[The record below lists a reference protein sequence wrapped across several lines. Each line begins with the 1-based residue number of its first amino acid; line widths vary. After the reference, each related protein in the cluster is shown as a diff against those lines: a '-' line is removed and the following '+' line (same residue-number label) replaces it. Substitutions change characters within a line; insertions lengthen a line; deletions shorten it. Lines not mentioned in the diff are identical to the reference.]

1 MEDTIKKLF
10 EVDPKEVPSSIPLFP
25 LENVLLL
32 PFGKLPLNIFEER
45 YINMVLDS
53 LKSHRMIGIIQ
64 PRNNNN
70 DFFMMGCIGKIT
82 SYIET
87 PDYRLVLNLEGV
99 CRFALHERNLTP
111 KGYYQAIIDT
121 TSYLDDLKSLEP
133 MIDRDGLTKKYADF
147 FKMKKLQIDRE
158 VLGET
163 SNLQLLST
171 LAMLA
176 PFNKIDK
183 QAILESPNL
192 KESVNNLNSIIDL
205 NKFNGK
211 ILSVVFKEYRKD
223 ELKFISFNAKKARGL
238 MTQFIIKNKI
248 DSNKDIKEF
257 DYDNYNFDSK
267 LSDDSTF
274 VFTR

>member
-1 MEDTIKKLF
+1 MEDTVKNLF
-10 EVDPKEVPSSIPLFP
+10 EVDPKKIPSSIPLFP

-64 PRNNNN
+64 PKNNNN

-87 PDYRLVLNLEGV
+87 PDYRLVLNLEGI
-99 CRFALHERNLTP
+99 CRFVLHERSLSP
-111 KGYYQAIIDT
+111 KGYYQATIDT
-121 TSYLDDLKSLEP
+121 SDYLDDLNNLEP
-133 MIDRDGLTKKYADF
+133 MVDRNNLIQKYANF
-147 FKMKKLQIDRE
+147 FKMKKLEIDRE
-158 VLGET
+158 VLAET

-183 QAILESPNL
+183 QAILESPNV
-192 KESVNNLNSIIDL
+192 KERINTINSILDL
-205 NKFNGK
+205 NTFQ
-211 ILSVVFKEYRKD
+211 VV
-223 ELKFISFNAKKARGL
+223 
-238 MTQFIIKNKI
+238 
-248 DSNKDIKEF
+248 SN
-257 DYDNYNFDSK
+257 NSNQ
-267 LSDDSTF
+267 LN
-274 VFTR
+274 

>member
-1 MEDTIKKLF
+1 MEDSIKNLF
-10 EVDPKEVPSSIPLFP
+10 EVDPKKIPSSVPLFP

-64 PRNNNN
+64 PKNNNN
-70 DFFMMGCIGKIT
+70 DFFTMGCIGKIT

-99 CRFALHERNLTP
+99 CRFVLHERNLSP
-111 KGYYQAIIDT
+111 KGYCQATIDT
-121 TSYLDDLKSLEP
+121 SDYLDDLNSLEP
-133 MIDRDGLTKKYADF
+133 MVDRNSLIQKYANF
-147 FKMKKLQIDRE
+147 FKMKKLEIDRE
-158 VLGET
+158 VLAET

-183 QAILESPNL
+183 QAILESPNV
-192 KESVNNLNSIIDL
+192 KERINTINSILDL
-205 NKFNGK
+205 NTFQ
-211 ILSVVFKEYRKD
+211 VV
-223 ELKFISFNAKKARGL
+223 
-238 MTQFIIKNKI
+238 
-248 DSNKDIKEF
+248 SN
-257 DYDNYNFDSK
+257 NSNQ
-267 LSDDSTF
+267 LN
-274 VFTR
+274 

>member
-1 MEDTIKKLF
+1 MEENIKNLF
-10 EVDPKEVPSSIPLFP
+10 KVSSENIPNSLPIFP
-25 LENVLLL
+25 LDNVLLL

-53 LKSHRMIGIIQ
+53 LRSHRMIGIIQ

-70 DFFMMGCIGKIT
+70 ELFMMGCIGKIT

-99 CRFALHERNLTP
+99 CRFVLNERNLTS
-111 KGYYQAIIDT
+111 KGYYQGNINT
-121 TSYLDDLKSLEP
+121 NNFLDDLNEIEP
-133 MIDRDGLTKKYADF
+133 MLDRNTMIQKYTNF
-147 FKMKKLQIDRE
+147 FKMKKLAIDQE

-183 QAILESPNL
+183 QAILESPNV
-192 KESVNNLNSIIDL
+192 KDRISTINSILDL
-205 NKFNGK
+205 NTFQ
-211 ILSVVFKEYRKD
+211 VV
-223 ELKFISFNAKKARGL
+223 
-238 MTQFIIKNKI
+238 
-248 DSNKDIKEF
+248 SNK
-257 DYDNYNFDSK
+257 
-267 LSDDSTF
+267 SDQLN
-274 VFTR
+274 